1 MLDVILCFVRLFY
14 RIYLTD
20 SRFLLKDFR
29 MYATLAIQL
38 QQKLG
43 YGKATVCTTV
53 SEITVKRS
61 YLLSL

>member
-29 MYATLAIQL
+29 MYAKLAIQL

-43 YGKATVCTTV
+43 YRKA
-53 SEITVKRS
+53 SK
-61 YLLSL
+61 

>member
-20 SRFLLKDFR
+20 SRFLLKEFR

-43 YGKATVCTTV
+43 YGKA
-53 SEITVKRS
+53 SK
-61 YLLSL
+61 